1 MRLHRIG
8 TRMFGEGRPFLS
20 GRAHELMS
28 SYVED
33 VTHLHGLPLRPGY
46 MSTRRNSYAEMAEAM
61 VPELGPLPAPVDVLA
76 LASAVPDA
84 DLIRSPAS
92 LLAELLPG
100 DPFPLGVTDQGV
112 VAPFTALK
120 ILRTYGASNCLLMVM
135 DQQSLPY
142 DVAGTEEMVP
152 LRDCAAALVFTD
164 GGAVAEGFEVRH
176 CTEIPPERV
185 AGLLA
190 AELGGH
196 TALVAGRGLA
206 ATLPNAFEHIRL
218 APPGLPCTGV
228 WVALAAALPGWRGRR
243 VAVADYDRTMRN
255 LSICTLDTSCEAG

>member
-1 MRLHRIG
+1 
-8 TRMFGEGRPFLS
+8 MFAAGRPFRS
-20 GRAHELMS
+20 GRAHALMN
-28 SYVED
+28 SYVHD
-33 VTHLHGLPLRPGY
+33 VTDLYGLPLRPGY
-46 MSTRRNSYAEMAEAM
+46 LSTRRNSYAEMAQAM
-61 VPELGPLPAPVDVLA
+61 VPELGPLPVPVDMFA
-76 LASAVPDA
+76 LATAVPDA
-84 DLIRSPAS
+84 DLIQSPAS
-92 LLAELLPG
+92 LLVELLPG

-112 VAPFTALK
+112 VASFTALK

-142 DVAGTEEMVP
+142 DVAGTDEVVP
-152 LRDCAAALVFTD
+152 LQDCAAGLVFTD

-176 CTEIPPERV
+176 WTEIPPERV

-206 ATLPNAFEHIRL
+206 MMLSNEFADIRI

-243 VAVADYDRTMRN
+243 VAVADYDRMMRN
-255 LSICTLDTSCEAG
+255 LSICTLDTSCEAR